1 MIIVNVMHI
10 SVDDGGLTG
19 TCACVCV
26 FLYGPVP
33 KGAPSD
39 TSLCGLAV
47 ILLVNYLVHCLAYL
61 TEEILK
67 RNKSRYEQP
76 MNNQRTHQ
84 KMKNITF
91 GGHKM
96 ASKKGDT
103 LT

>member
-1 MIIVNVMHI
+1 MHI
-10 SVDDGGLTG
+10 SVGDGGLTG

-26 FLYGPVP
+26 FVYGPVP

-47 ILLVNYLVHCLAYL
+47 ILGVNYLVHCLAYL
-61 TEEILK
+61 IEETLK
-67 RNKSRYEQP
+67 RNKSRYEQA

-91 GGHKM
+91 GGTQNGFQKVGHFDM
-96 ASKKGDT
+96 IG
-103 LT
+103 